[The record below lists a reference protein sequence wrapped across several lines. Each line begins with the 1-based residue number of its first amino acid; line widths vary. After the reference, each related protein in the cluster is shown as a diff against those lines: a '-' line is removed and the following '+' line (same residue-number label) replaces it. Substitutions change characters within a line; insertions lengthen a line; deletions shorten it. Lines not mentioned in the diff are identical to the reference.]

1 MCHFPRAS
9 PRSISTLLN
18 MVSFS
23 LFLSHLYMT
32 LILFITPRQ
41 YYSPQLLQGFS
52 AEDFTLSL
60 ISPLPWVLHSPQ
72 LFRGGFSHHFLLSTG
87 SSHIFPWLFFSKSQ
101 FYMDCMGGFYIQGLS
116 AEEFLWA
123 LTGFLF
129 YTLVYL
135 CHISPG
141 HIRGG
146 LQPPDCPLFPTFFII
161 RSMSAEG
168 ISIIR
173 MVKITQ
179 SCSIFNSPRY
189 NPLVPKTYYNNPV
202 FFLSEAY
209 PRRI

>member
-1 MCHFPRAS
+1 MAS

-72 LFRGGFSHHFLLSTG
+72 LFRGG
-87 SSHIFPWLFFSKSQ
+87 
-101 FYMDCMGGFYIQGLS
+101 
-116 AEEFLWA
+116 
-123 LTGFLF
+123 
-129 YTLVYL
+129 
-135 CHISPG
+135 
-141 HIRGG
+141 
-146 LQPPDCPLFPTFFII
+146 LQPPDFPLFSTIFII

-168 ISIIR
+168 ISIKH

-179 SCSIFNSPRY
+179 SCSIINSPRY
-189 NPLVPKTYYNNPV
+189 NPLIPKAYYNNPV